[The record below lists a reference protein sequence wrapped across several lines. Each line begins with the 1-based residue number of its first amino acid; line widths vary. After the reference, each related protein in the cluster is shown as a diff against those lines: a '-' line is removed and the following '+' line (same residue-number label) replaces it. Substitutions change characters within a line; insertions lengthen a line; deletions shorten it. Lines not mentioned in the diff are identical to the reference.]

1 MANKFNPKHA
11 AEHGYTKEDWDA
23 VSDNP
28 PITKEEMKRAKPF
41 KEALPELYESIQRSR
56 GRPRVAS
63 PKEAVTLRL
72 DPDVIQKFKATGK
85 NWRGNMTEALRKAVG
100 L

>member
-1 MANKFNPKHA
+1 MAINFNPKHA
-11 AEHGYTKEDWDA
+11 AEHGYIKEDWDT

-28 PITKEEMKRAKPF
+28 PITKEEMKKAKPF
-41 KEALPELYESIQRSR
+41 KEALPALYESIQRSR
-56 GRPRVAS
+56 GRPKVAN

-72 DPDVIQKFKATGK
+72 DPDVVEKFKATGK
-85 NWRGNMTEALRKAVG
+85 NWRRSMNEALRKAAG